1 MPGGKGKPDRRAGG
15 VRPPRR
21 ALAVTRIADLRRRD
35 HVLDVGCAE
44 GLVSLEVAGLVER
57 LVGLDINPARVQQ
70 ATDRAAE
77 RGIRNASFAVGAI
90 QEYPFDPRSW
100 DVTLFMR
107 VWGKSGG
114 AGSGVVGPP
123 EFERILE
130 ATRRQAIV
138 QAGKLRS
145 EQGLMQLFEICDEQ
159 GFDTAWFVSLN
170 LLVANRR
177 AAGARI
183 HALPE
188 RVFVRGRSGPALVP
202 SRSVRDHPVIRSF
215 DPNLPVAV

>member
-35 HVLDVGCAE
+35 HVLDIGCAE

-70 ATDRAAE
+70 ATDQAVE
-77 RGIRNASFAVGAI
+77 RGIRNASFGVGAI

-130 ATRRQAIV
+130 ATRRQAVV
-138 QAGKLRS
+138 QAGEPRS
-145 EQGLMQLFEICDEQ
+145 GQGLLQLFEDCGGE
-159 GFDTAWFVSLN
+159 GVGTAWFLSPD
-170 LLVANRR
+170 LV
-177 AAGARI
+177 
-183 HALPE
+183 
-188 RVFVRGRSGPALVP
+188 
-202 SRSVRDHPVIRSF
+202 
-215 DPNLPVAV
+215 